1 MLVPIFFGNPSK
13 EFVPSTNIS
22 DVISN
27 PEVSS
32 NTFCNFVNISFP
44 RGADVA
50 IANFLQKLRLQWQ
63 QNSLK
68 HSSFHRERRFS
79 RILVRTICFKRN
91 LYVYQVTSWATPMDK
106 ALSGFKLVYE
116 LFRSFKRVTVI
127 NSLTTYPDN
136 VQGSV
141 FRG

>member
-13 EFVPSTNIS
+13 EFVPPTNIS

-32 NTFCNFVNISFP
+32 NTFCNFVNIGFP

-91 LYVYQVTSWATPMDK
+91 LYVYQVTS
-106 ALSGFKLVYE
+106 
-116 LFRSFKRVTVI
+116 
-127 NSLTTYPDN
+127 
-136 VQGSV
+136 
-141 FRG
+141 